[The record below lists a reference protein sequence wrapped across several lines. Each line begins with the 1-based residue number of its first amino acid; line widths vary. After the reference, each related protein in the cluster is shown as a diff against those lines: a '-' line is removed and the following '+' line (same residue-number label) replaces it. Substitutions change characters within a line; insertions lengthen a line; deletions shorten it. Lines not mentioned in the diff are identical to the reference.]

1 VRAGQESAEA
11 IVVKRAGESRQERR
25 AEEPR
30 DQPQNSGKERSEKS
44 SETDL
49 ERQLKVTSRIGLE
62 GKREWNSLANQQTGG
77 EPAARRTRCTK
88 DLQRFNRRMRKTARP
103 APQRWFLAGTM
114 KAPTR
119 LAPKVDAAPLWSLN
133 RSAAASSLS

>member
-11 IVVKRAGESRQERR
+11 IVAKKAGESRQERR

-30 DQPQNSGKERSEKS
+30 DQPTNSGKERSEKS
-44 SETDL
+44 SETVL

-103 APQRWFLAGTM
+103 VVWEGHGAQSP
-114 KAPTR
+114 
-119 LAPKVDAAPLWSLN
+119 
-133 RSAAASSLS
+133 